1 MLTSRVVFG
10 LGEKMRSYFG
20 VVQKNSG
27 CFYEVTDQN

>member
-10 LGEKMRSYFG
+10 LGEKMRPCFG
-20 VVQKNSG
+20 VFQKNSG